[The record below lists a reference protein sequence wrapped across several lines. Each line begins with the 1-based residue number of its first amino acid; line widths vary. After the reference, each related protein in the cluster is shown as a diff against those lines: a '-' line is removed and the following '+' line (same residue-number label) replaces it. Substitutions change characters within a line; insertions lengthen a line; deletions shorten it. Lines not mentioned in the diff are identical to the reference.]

1 MSGDAMLR
9 KGISRKKAQKA
20 QGQDFFL
27 ASCAFFAANAFQFI

>member
-27 ASCAFFAANAFQFI
+27 FLFCLLAANAFQFI